1 MTAASALRDFDLTDA
16 DFARI
21 AALVRRHMGITLAE
35 SKRPLVYSRLARRL
49 RALRLDGFPAYLD
62 LLASPDGTTERE
74 ELISAVTT
82 NVTAFFRES
91 HHFDTLRD
99 AALPALIDR
108 ARAGGRVRL
117 WSAGCSSGEEPYSI
131 AATLAAACPDA
142 ARLDIRILATDID
155 RAILARAEAGLYPDE
170 TAAALPADLARLVFP
185 REGRGPEGQAVA
197 DPLRRLIRFRRLNLI
212 DTWPMRGPFDVIFC
226 RNVMI
231 YFDRPAQEEIWQRFA
246 SLLAPGGWLMIGHS
260 ERVSG
265 PAQAGLSV
273 AGITTYRKHGHS
285 AGEGKPR

>member
-1 MTAASALRDFDLTDA
+1 MTAAPALRDFDLSDA

-21 AALVRRHMGITLAE
+21 AALVRRHLGITLAD

-49 RALRLDGFPAYLD
+49 RALRLDGFSAYLD
-62 LLASPDGTTERE
+62 LLASPEGGAERE

-91 HHFDTLRD
+91 HHFDTLRG

-117 WSAGCSSGEEPYSI
+117 WSAGCASGEEAYSL
-131 AATLAAACPDA
+131 AATLTAACPDA
-142 ARLDIRILATDID
+142 CRRDIRILATDID
-155 RAILARAEAGLYPDE
+155 RAVLARAEAGLFPAEAARPLAPD
-170 TAAALPADLARLVFP
+170 LSRLIFP
-185 REGRGPEGQAVA
+185 RDGHGPAGLTVA
-197 DPLRRLIRFRRLNLI
+197 EPLRRLIRFRRLNLVEP
-212 DTWPMRGPFDVIFC
+212 WPMRGPFDVIFC

-231 YFDRPAQEEIWQRFA
+231 YFDRPAQEEIWQRLSA
-246 SLLAPGGWLMIGHS
+246 LLAPGGWLMIGHS

-265 PAQAGLSV
+265 PALAGLTV

-285 AGEGKPR
+285 AGEGQPR